1 MVAVTACFARHL
13 HFLKKKRNR
22 KWSAPAIQQILVNF
36 FHSSSGGDVPISEL
50 ESFDFA
56 GETPL
61 HFAKQNCDST
71 LVFWL
76 LEAGVNANK
85 KNRGGKTPREL
96 KGGCGGNMDLFL
108 VLAERGNWDSLCKQE
123 FKTTFP
129 ISWSPILSPSSSSP
143 LHVPSC

>member
-1 MVAVTACFARHL
+1 M
-13 HFLKKKRNR
+13 
-22 KWSAPAIQQILVNF
+22 LVNF
-36 FHSSSGGDVPISEL
+36 FHSRSGDVSIAEL

-61 HFAKQNCDST
+61 HFAKQNCDSI

-96 KGGCGGNMDLFL
+96 KGGCGNMGLFL
-108 VLAERGNWDSLCKQE
+108 ALAERGTWDSLCKQE
-123 FKTTFP
+123 YKTIFP
-129 ISWSPILSPSSSSP
+129 ISWSPLSPPPSLSLASS
-143 LHVPSC
+143 